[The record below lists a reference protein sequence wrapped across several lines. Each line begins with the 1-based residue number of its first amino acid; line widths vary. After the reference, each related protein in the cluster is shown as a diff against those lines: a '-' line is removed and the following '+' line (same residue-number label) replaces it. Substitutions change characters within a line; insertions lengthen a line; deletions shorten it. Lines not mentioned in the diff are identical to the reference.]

1 MRKLFDFLY
10 RNRAVL
16 LFLLL
21 ELYCIR
27 LLIGSHRYQET
38 HWLNS
43 SNAVAA
49 SLLALSQSTN
59 DYFGLRE
66 TNEVLAQEN
75 ARLRRELAAFSSA
88 DQPVASDSSSGDP
101 FDFITARVV
110 DNTTGHLRN
119 FITINRGSQDGIAA
133 GMAVSG
139 QSGIVGKV
147 KAVSLRY
154 AVVISLLNVDEHVS
168 VQIKRTGN
176 FGTLRWDGA
185 DPALAQFHYLPRH
198 ASVWPGD
205 TVVTSGYNAVF
216 PRGMRVGVVRSAEL
230 DESSLFYR
238 VQVELAQDFSRL
250 QFVDVIRSR
259 RTAEIDSLK
268 KAVGTP

>member
-1 MRKLFDFLY
+1 MRKLFDFLF

-21 ELYCIR
+21 ELYCFR

-49 SLLALSQSTN
+49 SMLTLSQSTS
-59 DYFGLRE
+59 DYFGLRQ
-66 TNEVLAQEN
+66 TNEALALEN
-75 ARLRRELAAFSSA
+75 ARLRRELAAWTAADHSVAADSA
-88 DQPVASDSSSGDP
+88 AGKP
-101 FDFITARVV
+101 FDFITAKVV

-119 FITINRGSQDGIAA
+119 FITIDRGSRDGISA

-147 KAVSLRY
+147 KAVSERY
-154 AVVISLLNVDEHVS
+154 AVLISLLNVDEHVS
-168 VQIKRTGN
+168 IQLKRTGN
-176 FGTLRWDGA
+176 FGTLRWNGA
-185 DPALAQFHYLPRH
+185 DASVAQFHYLPRH

-205 TVVTSGYNAVF
+205 TVVTSGYNAIF
-216 PRGMRVGVVRSAEL
+216 PRGMQVGVVRSAEL
-230 DESSLFYR
+230 DESSLFYH

-250 QFVDVIRSR
+250 QFVDVILSR
-259 RTAEIDSLK
+259 RSAEIDSLK